1 MIFFKKANRNFR
13 MSSLKHASITFNP
26 SFKVELG
33 CISDEGQIFH
43 IHIEFNDDVIKVP
56 IISVLDFKR
65 SYLDC
70 YDNKHIKMNYR
81 YNVPYLNIDELDEDD
96 DDIDRYSAETYG
108 MGCEKKA
115 DVFFTR
121 DAFMIRCEL
130 DNPTFKTRN
139 EKVEEGETV
148 WGPEIHGIC
157 ANRNA
162 DTFYKSTPTIDI
174 CIKKS
179 YVYAALIQHGYDDC
193 IPKLL
198 ELARL

>member
-1 MIFFKKANRNFR
+1 MN
-13 MSSLKHASITFNP
+13 SLKHASITFNP
-26 SFKVELG
+26 SFTVDVSCL
-33 CISDEGQIFH
+33 SDKGDDQIFH

-65 SYLDC
+65 SFLDC

-81 YNVPYLNIDELDEDD
+81 YNVPYLNFDELYH

-108 MGCEKKA
+108 KECRKKA

-121 DAFMIRCEL
+121 DAFMIRCQL
-130 DNPTFKTRN
+130 DNPTFKSPH

-157 ANRNA
+157 ANRNS
-162 DTFYKSTPTIDI
+162 DTLYKSAPTIDI

-179 YVYAALIQHGYDDC
+179 YIYAALIQHGYEDYC
-193 IPKLL
+193 IPKML
-198 ELARL
+198 ELATY